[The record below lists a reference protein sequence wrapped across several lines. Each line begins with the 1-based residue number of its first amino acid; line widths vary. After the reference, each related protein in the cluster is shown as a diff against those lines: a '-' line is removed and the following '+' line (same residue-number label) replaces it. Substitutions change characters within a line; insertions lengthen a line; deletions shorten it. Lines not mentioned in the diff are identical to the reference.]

1 MLITDTSHIICSSK
15 ALRSTPN
22 RQEGGVFM
30 KAIEMPR
37 NVQEYLRNG
46 SRKIIQVIPGAN
58 YSITVIF
65 DNDETHIYNMA
76 DNLYGVFEILQD
88 ENKFK
93 EVFIDES
100 GDIAW
105 DIDTNIDSSV
115 HWNNRIDIC
124 KDAVYI
130 ESTPLKK

>member
-1 MLITDTSHIICSSK
+1 MRQLLDKH
-15 ALRSTPN
+15 RSGTFKVSL
-22 RQEGGVFM
+22 EGGVSV
-30 KAIEMPR
+30 KVIEIPC

-46 SRKIIQVIPGAN
+46 SRKIIEVVPEAN
-58 YSITVIF
+58 YSLTVIF
-65 DNDETHIYNMA
+65 DNDETRIYNIA

-93 EVFIDES
+93 EVFVDES
-100 GDIAW
+100 GNIAW
-105 DIDTNIDSSV
+105 DIDRNIDSNV
-115 HWNNRIDIC
+115 HWTNRIDIC